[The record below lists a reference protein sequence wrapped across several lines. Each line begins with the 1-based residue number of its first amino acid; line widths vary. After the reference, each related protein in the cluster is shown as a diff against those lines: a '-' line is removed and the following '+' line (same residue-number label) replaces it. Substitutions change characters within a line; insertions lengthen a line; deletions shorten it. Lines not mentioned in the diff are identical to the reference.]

1 MTKTIP
7 MTNKTTQSEHS
18 LALRAALESSGGAA
32 ELQLAL
38 LASQAGDSQLQLLV
52 EELTAAEIN
61 VIVADAD
68 MSKPSMAHAF
78 ITPVQFLE
86 AFERL
91 GSRWSQ
97 SDEIKTLNDFVQIQ
111 GDVEDFLCPMVL
123 ATGDPLRAKTMLSAL
138 LGHEL
143 GAEAL
148 LFTALGRKD
157 YLEFLSSP
165 ATQAITKGTWQELLH
180 VTLELCPSG
189 YAEVRGLAASIH
201 DDEEEDGAVT
211 FAASFIHA
219 MHEQARKYH
228 TVEEAVEEDFVDI

>member
-1 MTKTIP
+1 MTTTTEKT
-7 MTNKTTQSEHS
+7 

-38 LASQAGDSQLQLLV
+38 LASEGGDSQLQLVV

-78 ITPVQFLE
+78 ITPAQFLE

-97 SDEIKTLNDFVQIQ
+97 SDEIKSPNDYTQIQ
-111 GDVEDFLCPMVL
+111 GDVEDFLCPMIL
-123 ATGDPLRAKTMLSAL
+123 ATGDPVRAKTMLTAL

-157 YLEFLSSP
+157 YLEFLASP
-165 ATQAITKGTWQELLH
+165 ANQAITRGTWQELLH
-180 VTLELCPSG
+180 ATLEHCPAG
-189 YAEVRGLAASIH
+189 YAEVRGHASAIH
-201 DDEEEDGAVT
+201 DDSEEEEDSSVT

-228 TVEEAVEEDFVDI
+228 TVEEAAEEDFVDI